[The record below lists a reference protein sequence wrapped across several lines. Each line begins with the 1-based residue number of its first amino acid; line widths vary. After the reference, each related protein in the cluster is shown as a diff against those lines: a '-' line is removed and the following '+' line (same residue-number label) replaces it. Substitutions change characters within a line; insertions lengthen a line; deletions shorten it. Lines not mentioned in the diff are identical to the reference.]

1 VPPASSLWL
10 DVTRTVPL
18 VHFIQPFA
26 KSAERHRH
34 FDNVGNFA
42 LDCLCVGAAFVA

>member
-1 VPPASSLWL
+1 MPPASALWL

-34 FDNVGNFA
+34 FDNVGILRSIVFA
-42 LDCLCVGAAFVA
+42 LARPL